1 MKRLVGAF
9 LGVAIVI
16 GPFTGTGSAQ
26 APDPKL
32 VAAGKRLFSVK
43 DCTQCHMAEGKG
55 NKKLRMDGPAAKVA
69 KLAPEEIRQW
79 IVSPVEM
86 TAKLPHKPENP
97 MKKKVLTEAEV
108 DSLVAYMMFLRT
120 KK

>member
-1 MKRLVGAF
+1 MKRLTGAF
-9 LGVAIVI
+9 LGVAIVV
-16 GPFTGTGSAQ
+16 GLFGGVGSAQ

-32 VAAGKRLFSVK
+32 VAAGKRLFSSK

-55 NKKLRMDGPAAKVA
+55 NKKLRMDGPKAKVA
-69 KLAPEEIRQW
+69 NLPPEEIRQW

-86 TAKLPHKPENP
+86 TAKLDHKPENP

-108 DSLVAYMMFLRT
+108 DALVAYMAYLRT